1 MANASSRTKFSLGSS
16 SAKLVLQNLPFVFFL
31 GFLATLYIANAHYA
45 EKKIRDIQLLQR
57 EVKDLRQE
65 YNSKEAE
72 IMVHSRRS
80 ELSKRVKPLGLQ
92 QSAVRPKKIVVQ
104 ELDQP

>member
-45 EKKIRDIQLLQR
+45 EKKVRQIQVLQK
-57 EVKDLRQE
+57 EVKDLKRE
-65 YNSKEAE
+65 YNSLEAE

-80 ELSKRVKPLGLQ
+80 ELSKRVKPLGLR
-92 QSAVRPKKIVVQ
+92 QSPARPQKIVVKD
-104 ELDQP
+104 LDQP

>member
-1 MANASSRTKFSLGSS
+1 MAKASSRTKFSLSNS

-45 EKKIRDIQLLQR
+45 EKKIRDIQLLQQ
-57 EVKDLRQE
+57 EVKDLKRE
-65 YNSKEAE
+65 YNSLEAE

-80 ELSKRVKPLGLQ
+80 ELSKRVKPLGLR
-92 QSAVRPKKIVVQ
+92 QSPVRPKKIVVQ
-104 ELDQP
+104 DPELP